1 MKIKLIKTAASVLV
15 LCGISLLL
23 IGCRGQS
30 NSNATPIQTA
40 TAQMGSITIT
50 VTGTGNLAMENKQSL
65 SFGQTGLVSGVETAK
80 VSEVD
85 VVEGQPVDQGQALV
99 KADTKDW
106 TNRITALKHQLDSA
120 KANLVQAQA
129 SAASAQV
136 TLATTQ
142 TNLATTQSGL
152 ATAQYNLATAQFNL
166 KAQQDVQAAQDKIDN
181 ANIQLQQAQV
191 MYQQALQSASGDVKF
206 WQQNIFAH
214 LADVA
219 TYQKDLQDL
228 LTDPAVKGVSVTDI
242 TTKVAQVQQGQTGV
256 VQAQATIDQA
266 QANLELAK
274 KNIELTQVNA
284 VVAQNAVDD
293 AQSALTEEQNSAQII
308 SAPFKGLITKVNVN
322 QGDII
327 QRNANIIEIGQPD
340 KFVAN
345 VLVTQRDVVA
355 IKIGNDAAVSFDAL
369 PNMSFPA
376 KITQIASLAT
386 IQQGVVNYKVTVEIT
401 ADPGNS
407 QAVLK
412 DGFSAIVDIPVQK
425 KDNILIVPSRAV
437 SHPGQDYTVQLV
449 SGTASETRVVT
460 VGITDYQNTEI
471 VSGLQPGDQLILPA
485 IPTSTTNSGGMFG
498 GG

>member
-1 MKIKLIKTAASVLV
+1 
-15 LCGISLLL
+15 
-23 IGCRGQS
+23 
-30 NSNATPIQTA
+30 
-40 TAQMGSITIT
+40 
-50 VTGTGNLAMENKQSL
+50 MENKQSL

-85 VVEGQPVDQGQALV
+85 VVEGQAVDQGQALV

-166 KAQQDVQAAQDKIDN
+166 KAQQDVKADQDKIDN

-206 WQQNIFAH
+206 WQQNIFSH
-214 LADVA
+214 QADIA
-219 TYQKDLQDL
+219 TYQKDLLDL

-266 QANLELAK
+266 QANLALAK

-293 AQSALTEEQNSAQII
+293 AQNALTEEQNSAQII

-355 IKIGNDAAVSFDAL
+355 IKIGNDATVSFDAL
-369 PNMSFPA
+369 PDMSFPA

-401 ADPGNS
+401 ADAGNS
-407 QAVLK
+407 QAILK

-437 SHPGQDYTVQLV
+437 SHQGQDYTVQLV

-471 VSGLQPGDQLILPA
+471 VSGLKPGDQLILPA